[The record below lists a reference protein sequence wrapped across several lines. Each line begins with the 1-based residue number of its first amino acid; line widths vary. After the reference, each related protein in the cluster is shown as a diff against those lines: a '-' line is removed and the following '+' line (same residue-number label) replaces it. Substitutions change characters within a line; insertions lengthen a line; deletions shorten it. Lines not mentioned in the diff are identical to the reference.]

1 MFVSEYFKKRMFRN
15 KNIETNVEE
24 NEEII
29 LEKFKE
35 EIANEIGINLIEKIM
50 KEKTKSSL

>member
-35 EIANEIGINLIEKIM
+35 EIANEIGINLIEKDD
-50 KEKTKSSL
+50 KRED

>member
-15 KNIETNVEE
+15 KNIEINVEE
-24 NEEII
+24 NEKII

-35 EIANEIGINLIEKIM
+35 EIANEISINLIEKDN
-50 KEKTKSSL
+50 ERED